1 MSQPSDSFPSDSF
14 PNDPSWSPDQQS
26 IQHQVRHCEPITRD
40 LNRHLTDLLG
50 RCPVTTDGRWVQ
62 LVESHSYA
70 DGEVVFPALP
80 VKEALRLATAL
91 QNISIEVSLSDV
103 RGVIPAPGVYHP
115 SALALA
121 PTTGPSRFHISRRIE
136 GFRADS

>member
-1 MSQPSDSFPSDSF
+1 MSQPSDSFPSDSL

-91 QNISIEVSLSDV
+91 QTISIEVSLSDV

>member
-26 IQHQVRHCEPITRD
+26 IQHQVRHCEPVTRD

-50 RCPVTTDGRWVQ
+50 RCPVTIDGRWVQ
-62 LVESHSYA
+62 LVESRSYA

-91 QNISIEVSLSDV
+91 QTISIEVSL
-103 RGVIPAPGVYHP
+103 GVILITLIVTIVVSLLSTARDKRKEEEHN
-115 SALALA
+115 
-121 PTTGPSRFHISRRIE
+121 
-136 GFRADS
+136 